1 MKEIIIN
8 KQQDK
13 KQILLLEDGELKE
26 KYNEAE
32 GTRRIEGNMYVGKV
46 KDVLGGMQAAFIDI
60 GLEKS
65 TFIHLKD
72 ILPKVD
78 VSKNKEDFNKKDV
91 KKIVKPGMPIL
102 VQVKK
107 DFTDS
112 KGAKVSTH
120 LSINSRYIV
129 FMPNTE
135 ITTVSKKI
143 ENKEERERLL
153 NIVKKYLPE
162 NCGVIVRTSAENQSE
177 DKLKNDI
184 RIAESKWNEIKKSYE
199 KVKEEN
205 KYPKLI
211 YKTHGIIKKLLLDL
225 MDKDL
230 KCITVN
236 SKEEFEYISKLLR
249 DFNEKGIDLKL
260 VEKDL
265 VEDKPDLN
273 KQIEKSEKRRVWL
286 KCGGFIAID
295 KTEAL
300 TAIDVNSGKYIG
312 NDNAEATVFKVNK
325 QASIEIAKQL
335 RLRDI
340 GGIIIIDYIDMH
352 EEENKKK
359 IIEILS
365 EELKKDRSK
374 TQVVGFSKLNLLEM
388 TRKHVCSSDE
398 NNLFG

>member
-1 MKEIIIN
+1 MKEIIIS
-8 KQQDK
+8 KEIDK
-13 KQILLLEDGELKE
+13 KQIILLEDGELVE
-26 KYNEAE
+26 KYTEANNI
-32 GTRRIEGNMYVGKV
+32 RRIEGNMYIGRV
-46 KDVLGGMQAAFIDI
+46 KDVLQGMQAAFIDI

-78 VSKNKEDFNKKDV
+78 ISKEKEDFSGKDV
-91 KKIVKPGMPIL
+91 KKIVKSGMPIL

-129 FMPNTE
+129 LMPNTE

-143 ENKEERERLL
+143 ENKEERDRLL
-153 NIVKKYLPE
+153 NVVKKYLPE
-162 NCGVIVRTSAENQSE
+162 NCGAIVRTSAENQDE
-177 DKLKNDI
+177 EKIKTDIEVAAKKWGEVLKAYNKY
-184 RIAESKWNEIKKSYE
+184 AKE
-199 KVKEEN
+199 K
-205 KYPKLI
+205 KYPKIL

-230 KCITVN
+230 KVIKTNNKDDYEYVKKIL
-236 SKEEFEYISKLLR
+236 KE
-249 DFNEKGIDLKL
+249 FNIENIELKL
-260 VEKDL
+260 IEKDII
-265 VEDKPDLN
+265 EDKPDLI
-273 KQIEKSEKRRVWL
+273 KQLEKSEKRKVWL

-312 NDNAEATVFKVNK
+312 KDNAEATIFKVNK

-340 GGIIIIDYIDMH
+340 GGIIIIDYIDMQS
-352 EEENKKK
+352 EENKQR
-359 IIEILS
+359 IIEVLT

-388 TRKHVCSSDE
+388 TRKHICSNDE
-398 NNLFG
+398 S

>member
-8 KQQDK
+8 KELNK

-26 KYNEAE
+26 KYIETDKIN
-32 GTRRIEGNMYVGKV
+32 RIEGNMYIGKV
-46 KDVLGGMQAAFIDI
+46 KDILQGMQAAFIDI
-60 GLEKS
+60 GLKKN

-78 VSKNKEDFNKKDV
+78 ISKEKESFEKKNV
-91 KKIVKPGMPIL
+91 KNIIKIGAPIL

-120 LSINSRYIV
+120 LSINSRYII
-129 FMPNTE
+129 FMPNTD
-135 ITTVSKKI
+135 IITVSKKI
-143 ENKEERERLL
+143 EDEKEKERLIE
-153 NIVKKYLPE
+153 IVKKYLPE
-162 NCGVIVRTSAENQSE
+162 NCGAIIRTSANNQNEENIR
-177 DKLKNDI
+177 KDI
-184 RIAESKWNEIKKSYE
+184 EITSNKWNEIRKFYE
-199 KVKEEN
+199 ESVKQN

-225 MDKDL
+225 IDKDL
-230 KCITVN
+230 EKVIVN
-236 SKEEFEYISKLLR
+236 NQEDYNYINKVINNFEAENVKLELIEG
-249 DFNEKGIDLKL
+249 NILENK
-260 VEKDL
+260 VS
-265 VEDKPDLN
+265 LN
-273 KQIEKSEKRRVWL
+273 DQIEKAEKRKVWL
-286 KCGGFIAID
+286 KCGGFISID

-312 NDNAEATVFKVNK
+312 KDNAEATIFKVNK

-340 GGIIIIDYIDMH
+340 GGIIIIDYIDMQSD
-352 EEENKKK
+352 ENKQN
-359 IIEILS
+359 IIEILT

-388 TRKHVCSSDE
+388 TRKHICSNEDD
-398 NNLFG
+398 

>member
-8 KQQDK
+8 KRENQ

-26 KYNEAE
+26 RYVETTNM
-32 GTRRIEGNMYVGKV
+32 RRIEGNMYVGKV
-46 KDVLGGMQAAFIDI
+46 KDVLSGMQAAFIDI

-78 VSKNKEDFNKKDV
+78 VSKEKEDFRGKDV

-129 FMPNTE
+129 YMPNTDI
-135 ITTVSKKI
+135 ITISKKI
-143 ENKEERERLL
+143 ENNEERERLL
-153 NIVKKYLPE
+153 KIVKKYLPK
-162 NCGVIVRTSAENQSE
+162 NCGAIVRTSAQNQDE
-177 DKLKNDI
+177 DKIKKDVEIVAN
-184 RIAESKWNEIKKSYE
+184 KWQEIKKAYE
-199 KVKEEN
+199 KIVQEK

-225 MDKDL
+225 IDKHL
-230 KCITVN
+230 KNIIVN
-236 SKEEFEYISKLLR
+236 SNEDFNYINKVLHE
-249 DFNEKGIDLKL
+249 FNEKNIDLKL
-260 VEKDL
+260 KETDL
-265 VEDKPDLN
+265 LEDKLDLS
-273 KQIEKSEKRRVWL
+273 KQIEKSEKRKVWL

-312 NDNAEATVFKVNK
+312 KDNAEATIFKVNK

-340 GGIIIIDYIDMH
+340 GGIVIIDYIDMH
-352 EEENKKK
+352 DEENKKN

-388 TRKHVCSSDE
+388 TRKHICSSDE
-398 NNLFG
+398 N

>member
-8 KQQDK
+8 KRENQ

-26 KYNEAE
+26 RYVETTNM
-32 GTRRIEGNMYVGKV
+32 RRIEGNMYVGKV
-46 KDVLGGMQAAFIDI
+46 KDVLSGMQAAFIDI

-78 VSKNKEDFNKKDV
+78 VSKEKEDFRGKDV

-129 FMPNTE
+129 YMPNTDI
-135 ITTVSKKI
+135 ITISKKI
-143 ENKEERERLL
+143 ENNEERERLL
-153 NIVKKYLPE
+153 KIVKKYLPK
-162 NCGVIVRTSAENQSE
+162 NCGAIVRTSAQNQDE
-177 DKLKNDI
+177 DKIKKDVEIVAN
-184 RIAESKWNEIKKSYE
+184 KWQEIKKAYE
-199 KVKEEN
+199 KIVQEK

-225 MDKDL
+225 IDKDL
-230 KCITVN
+230 KNIIVN
-236 SKEEFEYISKLLR
+236 SNEDFNYINKVLHE
-249 DFNEKGIDLKL
+249 FNEKNIDLKL
-260 VEKDL
+260 KETDL
-265 VEDKPDLN
+265 LEDKLDLS
-273 KQIEKSEKRRVWL
+273 KQIEKSEKRKVWL

-312 NDNAEATVFKVNK
+312 KDNAEATIFKVNK

-340 GGIIIIDYIDMH
+340 GGIVIIDYIDMH
-352 EEENKKK
+352 DEENKKN

-388 TRKHVCSSDE
+388 TRKHICSSDE
-398 NNLFG
+398 N